1 MPTSLR
7 RFGPEDGSMLIEVLV
22 SALLVGVMAAAFFG
36 ALSGA
41 SRVSGTSK
49 ARAIA
54 AGLAQND
61 QERLRS
67 MPVAALTALTA
78 GTTTTKPVAGVNY
91 QVTSKAEWVADATQK
106 NTDCTSNGAAA
117 DYLRITSTV
126 APTNIASLAPVVV
139 TSTVTPAPGTFNNLG
154 ALVVSVVDRNGVGE
168 PSRTVN
174 ITGPASDSALTNAQ
188 GCAFFG
194 YEPVGDYTVTTSAV
208 GYVDSNGNSIGT
220 TTASV
225 GNETTASA
233 QIQYDLAGAASLT
246 FDTKAL
252 TQHVPVTVPPSY
264 DLTPKTEPAWTV
276 TVNHGS
282 VPKVLG
288 PGYPTASPYT
298 SPSPAT
304 SIAAPKLFPFIDP
317 YGIYAGDCAYN
328 DPGTLTPA
336 PPGSS
341 LTVTPGKL
349 DHAVTV
355 RVPAVNVLTKLNG
368 IVAPLDVRFTSATSP
383 CGVFTVQRK
392 TQDATAGTDIGLL
405 QHPGLPYGQYTICV
419 DNGLSGSSGRKV
431 TTGMPLTGTTP
442 LVTAT
447 QPLANTSADGTP
459 IVVFDVK
466 STSPT
471 GTC

>member
-1 MPTSLR
+1 
-7 RFGPEDGSMLIEVLV
+7 MLIEVLV
-22 SALLVGVMAAAFFG
+22 SALLVGIMAAAFFG

-54 AGLAQND
+54 ADLAQND

-67 MPVAALTALTA
+67 MPVAALTALNTTA
-78 GTTTTKPVAGVNY
+78 TKPVAGVNY
-91 QVTSKAEWVADATQK
+91 QVSSKAEWVADATQK
-106 NTDCTSNGAAA
+106 NTDCTTNGAAA

-126 APTNIASLAPVVV
+126 AAPNLTALAPVVV

-154 ALVVSVVDRNGVGE
+154 ALVVSVVDRNGAGE
-168 PSRTVN
+168 PNRTVN
-174 ITGPASDSALTNAQ
+174 ITGAANDSALTNAQ

-208 GYVDSNGNSIGT
+208 GYVDITGNSIGT

-233 QIQYDLAGAASLT
+233 QIQYDLAGAAALT
-246 FDTKAL
+246 FDQPA
-252 TQHVPVTVPPSY
+252 
-264 DLTPKTEPAWTV
+264 PAWAV

-282 VPKVLG
+282 LPKVLG

-298 SPSPAT
+298 SPAPAT

-317 YGIYAGDCAYN
+317 YGIYAGNCTYN

-341 LTVTPGKL
+341 LTATPGKL
-349 DHAVTV
+349 DDAVTV
-355 RVPAVNVLTKLNG
+355 RVPAVNVLT
-368 IVAPLDVRFTSATSP
+368 
-383 CGVFTVQRK
+383 
-392 TQDATAGTDIGLL
+392 
-405 QHPGLPYGQYTICV
+405 
-419 DNGLSGSSGRKV
+419 
-431 TTGMPLTGTTP
+431 
-442 LVTAT
+442 
-447 QPLANTSADGTP
+447 
-459 IVVFDVK
+459 
-466 STSPT
+466 
-471 GTC
+471 

>member
-1 MPTSLR
+1 MVTSRLLTPPR
-7 RFGPEDGSMLIEVLV
+7 RFGSEDGSMLVEVLV

-54 AGLAQND
+54 AALAQND

-67 MPVAALTALTA
+67 MPVAALTALN
-78 GTTTTKPVAGVNY
+78 TTSTKPVAGVDY
-91 QVTSKAEWVADATQK
+91 QVTSKAEWVADATQS
-106 NTDCTSNGAAA
+106 NTDCTANGAAA
-117 DYLRITSTV
+117 DYMRITSTV
-126 APTNIASLAPVVV
+126 TPKNITSLAPVVV

-154 ALVVSVVDRNGVGE
+154 ALVVSVVDRNSVGE
-168 PSRTVN
+168 AGRTVN
-174 ITGPASDSALTNAQ
+174 ISGPANDSAITNAQ

-194 YEPVGDYTVTTSAV
+194 YEPVGDYNVTTSAV
-208 GYVDSNGNSIGT
+208 GYVDINGNSIGT

-233 QIQYDLAGAASLT
+233 QIQYDLAGAAAVT

-252 TQHVPVTVPPSY
+252 TQHVPVTNPATY
-264 DLTPKTEPAWTV
+264 DSTLRTGEPAWTV

-282 VPKVLG
+282 LPKVLG
-288 PGYPTASPYT
+288 PGYPTASPWD
-298 SPSPAT
+298 SPAPAA
-304 SIAAPKLFPFIDP
+304 SIAAPKLFPFTDP
-317 YGIYAGDCAYN
+317 YGIYAGNCTYN

-355 RVPAVNVLTKLNG
+355 RLPAVNVLTKLNSA
-368 IVAPLDVRFTSATSP
+368 VAPLDVRFTSATAN
-383 CGVFTVQRK
+383 CGVFKVQRT
-392 TQDATAGTDIGLL
+392 TQASGTDKGLL
-405 QHPGLPYGQYTICV
+405 LHPGLPYGQYNICV
-419 DNGLSGSSGRKV
+419 DNGLGGSSARSV
-431 TTGMPLTGTTP
+431 TTSTP
-442 LVTAT
+442 V
-447 QPLANTSADGTP
+447 ANTSEDGTSL
-459 IVVFDVK
+459 IVIDVNNS
-466 STSPT
+466 STHASCP
-471 GTC
+471 